1 MMKKSFL
8 LISATG
14 AFLLSGCV
22 SDFERNI
29 AYKVITSLPQEVEGC
44 EFIADVDTTPRATV
58 NNARFDLKLQ
68 AAKLGAT
75 HVVETHAYAAPIGL
89 YFSPD
94 IGVALSGRAY
104 ICPEGIGPKIYEG
117 PRIPGAPR
125 PALSD
130 KN

>member
-1 MMKKSFL
+1 MMRKTVL
-8 LISATG
+8 LLGLAGSL
-14 AFLLSGCV
+14 LLSGCV

-29 AYKVITSLPQEVEGC
+29 AYKVITALPQEVQNC

-125 PALSD
+125 PILQEV
-130 KN
+130 N